1 MIHDNEKLI
10 GSILVRIFFSETG
23 NDKIVF
29 GKNLS
34 VALAEFTIQMFNRSR
49 TAQNIIFELFLG
61 KKVTKIN
68 FTKEDQKLEDFI
80 NEIRKI
86 INEILDVRFA
96 MTDDQQEKDLIY
108 DYIVAM
114 RETDNQIQQY

>member
-1 MIHDNEKLI
+1 MI
-10 GSILVRIFFSETG
+10 GSILVRIFFSQTG
-23 NDKIVF
+23 NDKIVY

-68 FTKEDQKLEDFI
+68 FTKEDKKLEDFI

-86 INEILDVRFA
+86 INEILDARFA
-96 MTDDQQEKDLIY
+96 MKDEEQEKDLIY
-108 DYIVAM
+108 DYIMAM
-114 RETDNQIQQY
+114 RENSKLI